1 MKAVL
6 FNDRW
11 RIGND
16 QGRHLSK
23 PVPYRG
29 SYWLPP
35 QAPKSI
41 VRQYKS
47 ESACKLAIKKIR
59 PQDIKGNADF
69 KKIR

>member
-6 FNDRW
+6 FNNKW

-29 SYWLPP
+29 SYWI
-35 QAPKSI
+35 APDASKSI
-41 VRQYKS
+41 IRQYKS
-47 ESACKLAIKKIR
+47 ETACKQAIIKIR
-59 PQDIKGNADF
+59 PVDIKGNADF
-69 KKIR
+69 KKIK

>member
-6 FNDRW
+6 FKDKW

-16 QGRHLSK
+16 QGRLLSK

-35 QAPKSI
+35 DAPKSVI
-41 VRQYKS
+41 RQYKS
-47 ESACKLAIKKIR
+47 ESACKLAIVKIR
-59 PQDIKGNADF
+59 PQDIKGNANF

>member
-6 FNDRW
+6 FNNKW

-16 QGRHLSK
+16 NGRHLSK

-29 SYWLPP
+29 SYWLTSDS
-35 QAPKSI
+35 PKSI
-41 VRQYKS
+41 IRQYKT
-47 ESACKLAIKKIR
+47 EDGCKQAIKKIR
-59 PQDIKGNADF
+59 PFDIKGNANF

>member
-6 FNDRW
+6 FNNKW

-35 QAPKSI
+35 QSPKSV

-59 PQDIKGNADF
+59 PVDVKGNADF
-69 KKIR
+69 KKIL